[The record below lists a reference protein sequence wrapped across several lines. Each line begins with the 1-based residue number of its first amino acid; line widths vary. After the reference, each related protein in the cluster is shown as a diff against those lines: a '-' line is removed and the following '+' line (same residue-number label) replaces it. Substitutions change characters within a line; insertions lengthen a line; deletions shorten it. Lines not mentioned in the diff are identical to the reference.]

1 MREPYF
7 LWINK
12 KPPVTA
18 ERKTISQGHLINICI
33 NITLLKKCLH
43 CVALA
48 KQWTC
53 GDSNPGPLVCHTST
67 LPTELQALNNWIL
80 HQIPNFAIFVFFK
93 KQTKNERLLIAWE
106 LFAVS
111 KFRIDAWTND
121 TFVPLSRKK
130 SIFKYGFKYG
140 LTAR

>member
-48 KQWTC
+48 KVDLT
-53 GDSNPGPLVCHTST
+53 GLEPTTSSM
-67 LPTELQALNNWIL
+67 P
-80 HQIPNFAIFVFFK
+80 
-93 KQTKNERLLIAWE
+93 
-106 LFAVS
+106 S
-111 KFRIDAWTND
+111 KRSTN
-121 TFVPLSRKK
+121 
-130 SIFKYGFKYG
+130 
-140 LTAR
+140 